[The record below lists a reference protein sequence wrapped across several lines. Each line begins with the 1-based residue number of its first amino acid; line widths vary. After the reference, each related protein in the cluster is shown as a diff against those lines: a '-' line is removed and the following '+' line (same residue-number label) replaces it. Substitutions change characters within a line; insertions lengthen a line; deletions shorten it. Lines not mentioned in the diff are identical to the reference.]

1 MHLAAKYGCLPFVR
15 LLVEYGGDYDAVDNN
30 KKTPLNY
37 AVEEKNSEVA
47 SYLQS
52 LGAKSDWRY

>member
-1 MHLAAKYGCLPFVR
+1 LHIAAKYGCKPFVE

-37 AVEEKNSEVA
+37 AVEGRHGAVTE
-47 SYLQS
+47 YLRS
-52 LGAKSDWRY
+52 KGAKSDWRY